1 MQWWASNTTTNGD
14 QRWVAIR
21 GAVQMMVS
29 VMKNEEVG
37 RRHRQETVEDSRAP
51 FMYPERPSSRFGNSL
66 PPGQIQVHVRP
77 NENIKSANDARTID
91 TSNIHTKQEV
101 YMYSGCIGYQGISL
115 EIDENE
121 SKLLSQSFL
130 IRDANPL

>member
-1 MQWWASNTTTNGD
+1 
-14 QRWVAIR
+14 
-21 GAVQMMVS
+21 MMVS

-37 RRHRQETVEDSRAP
+37 RRHRQETVEDSRALSCI
-51 FMYPERPSSRFGNSL
+51 RSAH
-66 PPGQIQVHVRP
+66 PPALGTRCLRVKSRP